1 MAFSPFA
8 MMDIFAVGEIVVGSE
23 KNITEKYATKLLYR
37 QLMTPTTFDANS
49 RNWFITSNTKT
60 VINSNLNHHKVS
72 LLSCAR

>member
-1 MAFSPFA
+1 MKIKSTRKSRNHQQGMAFSPFA

-49 RNWFITSNTKT
+49 RKWFI
-60 VINSNLNHHKVS
+60 I
-72 LLSCAR
+72 